1 MNSNASPAICWATSR
16 SANPLMSRHITLFA
30 LWLLPLWAC
39 AGNDA
44 NGPRYLVEQ
53 GASADV
59 LQVRL
64 TMQGKP
70 PFTLL
75 PARQLPGS
83 ATPVSPALVC
93 LADNQPVAL
102 NQPFSC
108 KEVGWQIT
116 LTPAPALGAD
126 ASAQQSLLFAPNQ
139 WLLTEWGNFV
149 RQMGSRQGKVCLPDG
164 SCQPLPDVN
173 QPPLI
178 LPFGLDTVP
187 VTKPDPRLVLSHD
200 ETANQFDLPALQ
212 QQLNEIIDYLAFQ
225 LDVDPPTHPWQL
237 VWLGRDVATR
247 SLGGAAGNQVFV
259 ANYPTEAGKPTP
271 QAPLCLLRTSA
282 HEAVHILSARHSAP
296 QPTWVNESLAEYLA
310 IKALRR
316 FRLHQ
321 VTAVNELAERGKQM
335 PHSDSG
341 LYQAAREVL
350 AGDHSYYPLFYV
362 KGSAFWEALER
373 ELQHN
378 DVTLAQLLLQLGW
391 LPDGRFDA
399 ASNELLAGTIGSDTW
414 RRLSRLYLGEQQ

>member
-1 MNSNASPAICWATSR
+1 
-16 SANPLMSRHITLFA
+16 MSRHLTLCA

-39 AGNDA
+39 AADDTS
-44 NGPRYLVEQ
+44 GPRYHIEQ
-53 GASADV
+53 GSRANE

-64 TMQGKP
+64 TMQGNP

-75 PARQLPGS
+75 PPRQLPGS
-83 ATPVSPALVC
+83 TAPVSPKLVC
-93 LADNQPVAL
+93 LADSQPVAL

-116 LTPAPALGAD
+116 LTLAPALGAD
-126 ASAQQSLLFAPNQ
+126 ASAQQSLLFAPDQ

-178 LPFGLDTVP
+178 LPFGLQTVP

-200 ETANQFDLPALQ
+200 EIANQLDLPALQ

-225 LDVDPPTHPWQL
+225 LDVAPPTHPWQL
-237 VWLGRDVATR
+237 VWLGRDVTTH
-247 SLGGAAGNQVFV
+247 SLGGAAGDQVFV
-259 ANYPTEAGKPTP
+259 ANYPTMNGKPTP
-271 QAPLCLLRTSA
+271 QAPLRLLRTSA
-282 HEAVHILSARHSAP
+282 HEAVHILNARSSTP
-296 QPTWVNESLAEYLA
+296 QPTWVEESLAEYLA

-321 VTAVNELAERGKQM
+321 VTAINELAERGKQL
-335 PHSDSG
+335 PHNESG
-341 LYQAAREVL
+341 LYRAAREVM
-350 AGDHSYYPLFYV
+350 AGDRSYYQLFYV

-378 DVTLAQLLLQLGW
+378 DVTLARLLPQLGW

-399 ASNELLAGTIGSDTW
+399 ASGELLAGTIGSDTW
-414 RRLSRLYLGEQQ
+414 RRFSRHYLGEPQ

>member
-1 MNSNASPAICWATSR
+1 
-16 SANPLMSRHITLFA
+16 MSRHITLFA

-39 AGNDA
+39 AADGA
-44 NGPRYLVEQ
+44 NGPRYLIEQ
-53 GASADV
+53 GASANV

-64 TMQGKP
+64 TMQGEP

-83 ATPVSPALVC
+83 TAPVSSALVC

-102 NQPFSC
+102 NQPFPC

-139 WLLTEWGNFV
+139 WLLTEWGNLV
-149 RQMGSRQGKVCLPDG
+149 RQLGSRQGKVCLPDG

-200 ETANQFDLPALQ
+200 ETANQLDLPALQ

-247 SLGGAAGNQVFV
+247 SLGGASGDQMFV
-259 ANYPTEAGKPTP
+259 ANYPTMAGKPTP
-271 QAPLCLLRTSA
+271 QAPLRLLRTSA
-282 HEAVHILSARHSAP
+282 HEAVHILSARRAAP
-296 QPTWVNESLAEYLA
+296 QPTWVNE
-310 IKALRR
+310 
-316 FRLHQ
+316 
-321 VTAVNELAERGKQM
+321 LAERGNQL
-335 PHSDSG
+335 PHSESG

-350 AGDHSYYPLFYV
+350 AGDRSYYPIFYV

-378 DVTLAQLLLQLGW
+378 DATLAQLLPQLGW

-399 ASNELLAGTIGSDTW
+399 AANELLAGTIGSDTW
-414 RRLSRLYLGEQQ
+414 RRLSRRYLGEQQ

>member
-1 MNSNASPAICWATSR
+1 
-16 SANPLMSRHITLFA
+16 MSRYITLFA

-44 NGPRYLVEQ
+44 NGPRYHIEQ
-53 GASADV
+53 GANANV

-83 ATPVSPALVC
+83 AAPVSPALIC

-108 KEVGWQIT
+108 KEIGWQIT
-116 LTPAPALGAD
+116 LTPAPAVGAD

-139 WLLTEWGNFV
+139 WLLTELGNFV
-149 RQMGSRQGKVCLPDG
+149 RQMGNHRGEVCLPDG

-200 ETANQFDLPALQ
+200 ETANQLDLPALQ

-247 SLGGAAGNQVFV
+247 SLGGAAGDQVFV
-259 ANYPTEAGKPTP
+259 ANYPTEAGKPTA
-271 QAPLCLLRTSA
+271 QAPLRLLRT
-282 HEAVHILSARHSAP
+282 
-296 QPTWVNESLAEYLA
+296 WVEESLAEYLA

-321 VTAVNELAERGKQM
+321 VTAVNELAERGKQL

-341 LYQAAREVL
+341 LYRAAREVM
-350 AGDHSYYPLFYV
+350 AGDRSYYPLFYI

-378 DVTLAQLLLQLGW
+378 DVTLAQLLPQLGW

>member
-1 MNSNASPAICWATSR
+1 
-16 SANPLMSRHITLFA
+16 
-30 LWLLPLWAC
+30 
-39 AGNDA
+39 
-44 NGPRYLVEQ
+44 
-53 GASADV
+53 
-59 LQVRL
+59 
-64 TMQGKP
+64 
-70 PFTLL
+70 
-75 PARQLPGS
+75 
-83 ATPVSPALVC
+83 
-93 LADNQPVAL
+93 
-102 NQPFSC
+102 
-108 KEVGWQIT
+108 
-116 LTPAPALGAD
+116 
-126 ASAQQSLLFAPNQ
+126 SLLFAPNQ

-200 ETANQFDLPALQ
+200 ETANQLDLPGLQ

-225 LDVDPPTHPWQL
+225 LDVAPPTHPWQL

-247 SLGGAAGNQVFV
+247 SLGGAAGDQVFV
-259 ANYPTEAGKPTP
+259 ANYPTDAGKPTP
-271 QAPLCLLRTSA
+271 QAPLRLLRTSA
-282 HEAVHILSARHSAP
+282 HEAVHILSARRSEP

-321 VTAVNELAERGKQM
+321 VTAVNELAERGNQL
-335 PHSDSG
+335 PHSESG
-341 LYQAAREVL
+341 LYQAAREVI
-350 AGDHSYYPLFYV
+350 AGDRSYYPLFYV

-378 DVTLAQLLLQLGW
+378 DATLARLLPQLGW

-399 ASNELLAGTIGSDTW
+399 AANELLAGTIGSDTW
-414 RRLSRLYLGEQQ
+414 RRLSRRYLGVQQ

>member
-44 NGPRYLVEQ
+44 NGPRYLVER
-53 GASADV
+53 GASANV

-64 TMQGKP
+64 TMQGEP

-83 ATPVSPALVC
+83 ATPVSSALVC
-93 LADNQPVAL
+93 LADNQPIAL

-108 KEVGWQIT
+108 KEVGWQVT
-116 LTPAPALGAD
+116 LTLAPTQGAD
-126 ASAQQSLLFAPNQ
+126 ASAQQSLLFAPDQ

-149 RQMGSRQGKVCLPDG
+149 RQQGSHQGKVCQPDG

-178 LPFGLDTVP
+178 LPFGLQTVP

-200 ETANQFDLPALQ
+200 EIANQLDLPALQ

-225 LDVDPPTHPWQL
+225 LDVAPPTHPWQL
-237 VWLGRDVATR
+237 VWLGRDVTTH
-247 SLGGAAGNQVFV
+247 SLGGAAGDQVFV
-259 ANYPTEAGKPTP
+259 ANYPTMNGKPTP
-271 QAPLCLLRTSA
+271 QAPLRLLRTSA
-282 HEAVHILSARHSAP
+282 YEAVHILNARSSTP
-296 QPTWVNESLAEYLA
+296 QPTWVEESLAEYLA

-321 VTAVNELAERGKQM
+321 VSAINELAERGKQL
-335 PHSDSG
+335 PHNESG
-341 LYQAAREVL
+341 LYRAAREVM
-350 AGDHSYYPLFYV
+350 AGDRSYYPLFYV

-378 DVTLAQLLLQLGW
+378 DVTLARLLPQLGW
-391 LPDGRFDA
+391 LPDGRFDT
-399 ASNELLAGTIGSDTW
+399 ASSELLAGTIGSDTW
-414 RRLSRLYLGEQQ
+414 RRLSRRYLGEPQ

>member
-39 AGNDA
+39 AA
-44 NGPRYLVEQ
+44 NNTPGPRYLIEQ
-53 GASADV
+53 GASANV

-64 TMQGKP
+64 TMQGEP

-83 ATPVSPALVC
+83 AAPVSPALVC

-149 RQMGSRQGKVCLPDG
+149 RQMGSRRGEICLPDG

-178 LPFGLDTVP
+178 LPFGLATVP
-187 VTKPDPRLVLSHD
+187 VTQPDPRLVLSHD
-200 ETANQFDLPALQ
+200 ETANQLDLLALQ

-225 LDVDPPTHPWQL
+225 LDVAPPTHPWQL
-237 VWLGRDVATR
+237 VWLGRDVSTR
-247 SLGGAAGNQVFV
+247 ALGGAAGDQVFV
-259 ANYPTEAGKPTP
+259 ANYPTDAGKPTP
-271 QAPLCLLRTSA
+271 QAPLRLLRTSA
-282 HEAVHILSARHSAP
+282 HEAVHILSARHNAP

-321 VTAVNELAERGKQM
+321 VTAVNELAERGKQL
-335 PHSDSG
+335 PHSESG
-341 LYQAAREVL
+341 LYRAAREVM
-350 AGDHSYYPLFYV
+350 AGNRSYYPLFYV
-362 KGSAFWEALER
+362 KGSAFWEVLER

-378 DVTLAQLLLQLGW
+378 DVTLAQLLPQLGW

-399 ASNELLAGTIGSDTW
+399 ASNELIAGTIGSDTW
-414 RRLSRLYLGEQQ
+414 RHLSRHYLGEQQ

>member
-1 MNSNASPAICWATSR
+1 
-16 SANPLMSRHITLFA
+16 MSRHITLFA
-30 LWLLPLWAC
+30 LWLLPLCAC
-39 AGNDA
+39 ASDNA
-44 NGPRYLVEQ
+44 SGPRYLVEQ
-53 GASADV
+53 GASANV

-64 TMQGKP
+64 TMQGEP

-75 PARQLPGS
+75 PTRYLPGS
-83 ATPVSPALVC
+83 ATPASPALVC

-108 KEVGWQIT
+108 KEVGWQVALT
-116 LTPAPALGAD
+116 LAPTQGAD
-126 ASAQQSLLFAPNQ
+126 ASTQQSLLFAPDQ

-149 RQMGSRQGKVCLPDG
+149 RQQGSHQGKVCLPDG

-178 LPFGLDTVP
+178 LPFGLQTVP

-200 ETANQFDLPALQ
+200 EIANQLDLPALQ

-225 LDVDPPTHPWQL
+225 LDVAPPTHPWQL

-247 SLGGAAGNQVFV
+247 SLGGAAGDQVFV
-259 ANYPTEAGKPTP
+259 ANYPTMNGKPTP
-271 QAPLCLLRTSA
+271 QAPLRLLRTSA
-282 HEAVHILSARHSAP
+282 HEAVHILNARSSTP
-296 QPTWVNESLAEYLA
+296 QPTWVEESLAEYLA

-321 VTAVNELAERGKQM
+321 VSAINELAERGKQL
-335 PHSDSG
+335 PHSESG
-341 LYQAAREVL
+341 LYRAAREVM
-350 AGDHSYYPLFYV
+350 AGDRSYYPLFYV

-378 DVTLAQLLLQLGW
+378 DVTLAQLLPQLGW

-399 ASNELLAGTIGSDTW
+399 ASSELLAGTIGSDTW
-414 RRLSRLYLGEQQ
+414 RRLSRHYLGEQQ

>member
-1 MNSNASPAICWATSR
+1 
-16 SANPLMSRHITLFA
+16 MSRHITLFA

-39 AGNDA
+39 ASDNGS
-44 NGPRYLVEQ
+44 GPRYLVEQ
-53 GASADV
+53 GASANV

-64 TMQGKP
+64 TMQGEP

-83 ATPVSPALVC
+83 ATPASPALVC

-116 LTPAPALGAD
+116 LTLAPALGAD
-126 ASAQQSLLFAPNQ
+126 ASAQQSLLFAPDQ

-149 RQMGSRQGKVCLPDG
+149 RQQGSRQGKVCLPHG

-178 LPFGLDTVP
+178 LPFGLQTVP

-200 ETANQFDLPALQ
+200 EIANQLDLPALQ

-225 LDVDPPTHPWQL
+225 LDVAPPTHPWQL

-247 SLGGAAGNQVFV
+247 SLGGSAGDQVFV
-259 ANYPTEAGKPTP
+259 ANYPTDAGKPTP
-271 QAPLCLLRTSA
+271 QAPLRLLRTSA
-282 HEAVHILSARHSAP
+282 HEAVHILNAHSSTS
-296 QPTWVNESLAEYLA
+296 QPTWVEESLAEYLA

-321 VTAVNELAERGKQM
+321 VSAINELAERGKQL
-335 PHSDSG
+335 PHNESG
-341 LYQAAREVL
+341 LYRAAREVM
-350 AGDHSYYPLFYV
+350 AGDRSYYPLFYV

-378 DVTLAQLLLQLGW
+378 DVTLARLLPQLGW

-414 RRLSRLYLGEQQ
+414 RRLSRHYLGEPQ

>member
-1 MNSNASPAICWATSR
+1 
-16 SANPLMSRHITLFA
+16 MSRHITLFA

-44 NGPRYLVEQ
+44 NGPRYHIEQ
-53 GASADV
+53 GASANV

-83 ATPVSPALVC
+83 AAPASPTLVC
-93 LADNQPVAL
+93 LANNQSVAL

-108 KEVGWQIT
+108 KEIGWQLT

-126 ASAQQSLLFAPNQ
+126 ASAQQSLLFAPDQ

-149 RQMGSRQGKVCLPDG
+149 RQQGGRQGKVCLPDG
-164 SCQPLPDVN
+164 SSQPLPDVN

-178 LPFGLDTVP
+178 LPFGLQTVP
-187 VTKPDPRLVLSHD
+187 ITKPDPRLVLSHD
-200 ETANQFDLPALQ
+200 EIANQLDLPSLQ

-225 LDVDPPTHPWQL
+225 LDVVPPIHPWQL
-237 VWLGRDVATR
+237 VWLGRDVATH
-247 SLGGAAGNQVFV
+247 SLGGAAGDQVFV
-259 ANYPTEAGKPTP
+259 ANYPTMNGKPTP
-271 QAPLCLLRTSA
+271 QAPLRLLRTSA
-282 HEAVHILSARHSAP
+282 HEAVHILNARSSTP
-296 QPTWVNESLAEYLA
+296 QPTWVEESLAEYLA

-321 VTAVNELAERGKQM
+321 VSAINELAERGKQL
-335 PHSDSG
+335 PHNESG
-341 LYQAAREVL
+341 LYRAAREVL
-350 AGDHSYYPLFYV
+350 AGDRSYYPLFYV

-378 DVTLAQLLLQLGW
+378 DATLAQLLPQLGW

>member
-16 SANPLMSRHITLFA
+16 SANPLMSRYITLFA

-44 NGPRYLVEQ
+44 NGPRYHIEQ
-53 GASADV
+53 GANANV

-83 ATPVSPALVC
+83 AAPVSPALIC

-108 KEVGWQIT
+108 KEIGWQIT
-116 LTPAPALGAD
+116 LTPAPAVGAD

-139 WLLTEWGNFV
+139 WLLTELGNFV
-149 RQMGSRQGKVCLPDG
+149 RQMGNHRGEVCLPDG

-200 ETANQFDLPALQ
+200 ETANQLDLPALQ

-247 SLGGAAGNQVFV
+247 SLGGAAGDQVFV
-259 ANYPTEAGKPTP
+259 ANYPTEAGKPTA
-271 QAPLCLLRTSA
+271 QAPLRLLRT
-282 HEAVHILSARHSAP
+282 
-296 QPTWVNESLAEYLA
+296 WVEESLAEYLA

-321 VTAVNELAERGKQM
+321 VTAVNELAERGKQL

-341 LYQAAREVL
+341 LYRAAREVM
-350 AGDHSYYPLFYV
+350 AGDRSYYPLFYI

-378 DVTLAQLLLQLGW
+378 DVTLAQLLPQLGW

>member
-1 MNSNASPAICWATSR
+1 
-16 SANPLMSRHITLFA
+16 MSRHITLFA

-39 AGNDA
+39 ASDDA
-44 NGPRYLVEQ
+44 SGPRNLVEQ
-53 GASADV
+53 GASANV

-64 TMQGKP
+64 TMQGEP

-83 ATPVSPALVC
+83 AEPVSPALAC
-93 LADNQPVAL
+93 LADNQPVTL

-116 LTPAPALGAD
+116 LTAAPTEGAD
-126 ASAQQSLLFAPNQ
+126 ASAQQSLLFAPDQ

-164 SCQPLPDVN
+164 SGQSLPDIS

-178 LPFGLDTVP
+178 LPFGLQTVP

-200 ETANQFDLPALQ
+200 EIANQLDLPALQ
-212 QQLNEIIDYLAFQ
+212 QQLNEIIYYLAFQ

-237 VWLGRDVATR
+237 VWLGRDVTTH
-247 SLGGAAGNQVFV
+247 SLGGAAGDQVFV

-271 QAPLCLLRTSA
+271 QAPLRLLRTSA
-282 HEAVHILSARHSAP
+282 HEAVHILNARSYTS
-296 QPTWVNESLAEYLA
+296 QPTWVEESLAEYLA

-321 VTAVNELAERGKQM
+321 VSAINELAERGKQL
-335 PHSDSG
+335 PHNESG
-341 LYQAAREVL
+341 LYRAAREVM
-350 AGDHSYYPLFYV
+350 AGDRSYYPLFYV

-378 DVTLAQLLLQLGW
+378 DVTLAQLLPQLGW

-414 RRLSRLYLGEQQ
+414 RRLSRHYLGEQQ

>member
-1 MNSNASPAICWATSR
+1 MNLNVSPAICWATSR
-16 SANPLMSRHITLFA
+16 SANPLMSRHIVQFA

-39 AGNDA
+39 AADGA
-44 NGPRYLVEQ
+44 SGPRYLIEQ
-53 GASADV
+53 GASANV

-64 TMQGKP
+64 TMHGKP

-83 ATPVSPALVC
+83 TA
-93 LADNQPVAL
+93 PVAL

-108 KEVGWQIT
+108 KEIGWQIT
-116 LTPAPALGAD
+116 LTTAPTVGAD

-139 WLLTEWGNFV
+139 WLLTEWGNLV
-149 RQMGSRQGKVCLPDG
+149 RQLGSRRGEVCLPDG
-164 SCQPLPDVN
+164 SCQSLPDVN

-178 LPFGLDTVP
+178 LPFGLQTVP
-187 VTKPDPRLVLSHD
+187 VTKPEPRLVLSHD
-200 ETANQFDLPALQ
+200 ETANQLDLPALQ

-225 LDVDPPTHPWQL
+225 LDVAPPTHPWQL

-247 SLGGAAGNQVFV
+247 SLGGAAGDQVFV
-259 ANYPTEAGKPTP
+259 ANYPTMNGKPTP
-271 QAPLCLLRTSA
+271 QAPLRLLRTSA
-282 HEAVHILSARHSAP
+282 HEAVHILSARRSEP

-321 VTAVNELAERGKQM
+321 VTAVNELAERGKQL
-335 PHSDSG
+335 PHSESG
-341 LYQAAREVL
+341 LYRAAREVL
-350 AGDHSYYPLFYV
+350 AGDRSYYPLFYV
-362 KGSAFWEALER
+362 KGSAFWEVLER

-378 DVTLAQLLLQLGW
+378 DVMLAQLLPQLGW

-399 ASNELLAGTIGSDTW
+399 ASNELIAGTIGSDTW

>member
-1 MNSNASPAICWATSR
+1 
-16 SANPLMSRHITLFA
+16 MSRHITLFA

-44 NGPRYLVEQ
+44 NGPRYLVER
-53 GASADV
+53 GASANV

-64 TMQGKP
+64 TMQGEP

-83 ATPVSPALVC
+83 ATPVSSALVC
-93 LADNQPVAL
+93 LADNQPIAL

-108 KEVGWQIT
+108 KEVGWQVT
-116 LTPAPALGAD
+116 LTLAPTQGAD
-126 ASAQQSLLFAPNQ
+126 ASAQQSLLFAPDQ

-149 RQMGSRQGKVCLPDG
+149 RQQGSHQGKVCQPDG

-178 LPFGLDTVP
+178 LPFGLQTVP

-200 ETANQFDLPALQ
+200 EIANQLDLPALQ

-225 LDVDPPTHPWQL
+225 LDVAPPTHPWQL
-237 VWLGRDVATR
+237 VWLGRDVTTH
-247 SLGGAAGNQVFV
+247 SLGGAAGDQVFV
-259 ANYPTEAGKPTP
+259 ANYPTMNGKPTP
-271 QAPLCLLRTSA
+271 QAPLRLLRTSA
-282 HEAVHILSARHSAP
+282 YEAVHILNARSSTP
-296 QPTWVNESLAEYLA
+296 QPTWVEESLAEYLA

-321 VTAVNELAERGKQM
+321 VSAINELAERGKQL
-335 PHSDSG
+335 PHNESG
-341 LYQAAREVL
+341 LYRAAREVM
-350 AGDHSYYPLFYV
+350 AGDRSYYPLFYV

-378 DVTLAQLLLQLGW
+378 DVTLARLLPQLGW
-391 LPDGRFDA
+391 LPDGRFDT
-399 ASNELLAGTIGSDTW
+399 ASSELLAGTIGSDTW
-414 RRLSRLYLGEQQ
+414 RRLSRRYLGEPQ

>member
-1 MNSNASPAICWATSR
+1 MNSIASPAICWATSR

-39 AGNDA
+39 AGNDV
-44 NGPRYLVEQ
+44 NGPRYLIEQ
-53 GASADV
+53 GASANV

-64 TMQGKP
+64 TMQGEP

-83 ATPVSPALVC
+83 ATLVSPALVC

-108 KEVGWQIT
+108 KEVGWQIM
-116 LTPAPALGAD
+116 LTPAPTEGAD

-149 RQMGSRQGKVCLPDG
+149 RQMGSRRGEVCLPNG
-164 SCQPLPDVN
+164 SCQRLPDVN

-200 ETANQFDLPALQ
+200 ETANQFNLPALQ

-247 SLGGAAGNQVFV
+247 SLGGAAGDQVFV

-271 QAPLCLLRTSA
+271 QAPLRLLRTSA

-296 QPTWVNESLAEYLA
+296 QHTWVNESLAEYLA

-321 VTAVNELAERGKQM
+321 VTAVNELAERGKQL
-335 PHSDSG
+335 PHNESG
-341 LYQAAREVL
+341 LYRAAREVM
-350 AGDHSYYPLFYV
+350 AGDRSYYPLFYV

-378 DVTLAQLLLQLGW
+378 DVTLAQLLPQLGW

>member
-1 MNSNASPAICWATSR
+1 
-16 SANPLMSRHITLFA
+16 MSRHITLFA

-44 NGPRYLVEQ
+44 NGPRYLIEQ
-53 GASADV
+53 GASANV

-83 ATPVSPALVC
+83 AAPVSPALIC

-108 KEVGWQIT
+108 KEIGWQIT
-116 LTPAPALGAD
+116 LTPAPTLGAD

-149 RQMGSRQGKVCLPDG
+149 RQMGNHRGEVCLPDG

-200 ETANQFDLPALQ
+200 ETANQLDLPALQ

-225 LDVDPPTHPWQL
+225 LDVD
-237 VWLGRDVATR
+237 
-247 SLGGAAGNQVFV
+247 
-259 ANYPTEAGKPTP
+259 
-271 QAPLCLLRTSA
+271 
-282 HEAVHILSARHSAP
+282 
-296 QPTWVNESLAEYLA
+296 
-310 IKALRR
+310 
-316 FRLHQ
+316 
-321 VTAVNELAERGKQM
+321 
-335 PHSDSG
+335 
-341 LYQAAREVL
+341 
-350 AGDHSYYPLFYV
+350 
-362 KGSAFWEALER
+362 
-373 ELQHN
+373 
-378 DVTLAQLLLQLGW
+378 
-391 LPDGRFDA
+391 
-399 ASNELLAGTIGSDTW
+399 
-414 RRLSRLYLGEQQ
+414 

>member
-39 AGNDA
+39 AADGA
-44 NGPRYLVEQ
+44 NGPRYLIEQ
-53 GASADV
+53 GASANV
-59 LQVRL
+59 LQIRL
-64 TMQGKP
+64 TMQGEP

-83 ATPVSPALVC
+83 AAPVSPALVC

-126 ASAQQSLLFAPNQ
+126 ASAQQSLLFAPDQ
-139 WLLTEWGNFV
+139 WLLTEWGNLV
-149 RQMGSRQGKVCLPDG
+149 RQLGSRQGKVCLPDG

-200 ETANQFDLPALQ
+200 ETANQLDLPALQ

-225 LDVDPPTHPWQL
+225 LDVDPPTPPWQL

-247 SLGGAAGNQVFV
+247 SLGGAAGDQVFV
-259 ANYPTEAGKPTP
+259 ANYPTMHGKPTP
-271 QAPLCLLRTSA
+271 QAPLRLLRTSA
-282 HEAVHILSARHSAP
+282 HEAVHILSARRTTS
-296 QPTWVNESLAEYLA
+296 QPSWVNESLAEYLA

-321 VTAVNELAERGKQM
+321 VTAVNELAERGKQL
-335 PHSDSG
+335 PHNESG
-341 LYQAAREVL
+341 LYRAAREVM
-350 AGDHSYYPLFYV
+350 AGDRSYYPLFYV

-378 DVTLAQLLLQLGW
+378 DVTLARLLPQLGW

-399 ASNELLAGTIGSDTW
+399 AANELLAGTIGSDTW
-414 RRLSRLYLGEQQ
+414 RRLSRHYLGEQQ